1 MRILIVDDEQF
12 ICELLFEFLKS
23 FGEVDTVTDGS
34 QALAKIEAARAE
46 GKPYR
51 LMCLDLNLCGFDG
64 IDILKE
70 VRTQETASKIAEED
84 KLQVIVITSSYESK
98 YFFEAHD
105 AGCQAYLTKP
115 ILRDDLLLKLE
126 DLNLIDPQ
134 S

>member
-12 ICELLFEFLKS
+12 ICELLAEFLKS
-23 FGEVDTVTDGS
+23 FGEVEYLTDGS
-34 QALAKIEAARAE
+34 LALSKIENARNE
-46 GKPYR
+46 GNPYK

-70 VRTQETASKIAEED
+70 VRGQESSINIQEED

-98 YFFEAHD
+98 FFFEAHD

-115 ILRDDLLLKLE
+115 ILRDDLLIKLE
-126 DLNLIDPQ
+126 DLKLIEPQ
-134 S
+134 C